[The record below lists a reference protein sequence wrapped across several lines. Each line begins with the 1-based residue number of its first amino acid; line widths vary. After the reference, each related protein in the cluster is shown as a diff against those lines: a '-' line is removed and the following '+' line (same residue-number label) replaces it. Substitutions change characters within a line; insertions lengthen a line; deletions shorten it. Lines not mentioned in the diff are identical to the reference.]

1 MWLKTN
7 ITCNME
13 KTGIY
18 IQSVSVYSNGSPVVL
33 PTEVK
38 TKQLENG
45 KWFAGLFV
53 KGKLKPIAIAEGET
67 EDNALVALN
76 QKLD

>member
-13 KTGIY
+13 KTSVE
-18 IQSVSVYSNGSPVVL
+18 IQSVSVYSNGSPTIL

-38 TKQLENG
+38 TKRLENG

-53 KGKLKPIAIAEGET
+53 QGKLKPIAIAEGRT
-67 EDNALVALN
+67 ESCALINLH

>member
-1 MWLKTN
+1 
-7 ITCNME
+7 ME